1 MQSSKRRFKENGL
14 LLTKGDKTMTHGT
27 EKAAALESIFGS
39 HLGQLSSQTPTC
51 TVWGG
56 EEWLWRGEG
65 HKMGNT

>member
-1 MQSSKRRFKENGL
+1 
-14 LLTKGDKTMTHGT
+14 MTHGT
-27 EKAAALESIFGS
+27 EKAAALESIFAS

-51 TVWGG
+51 TVWDG